1 MDLHESSEMYLETI
15 YVLSKKSDIVRSI
28 DVSEYM
34 GYSKPSIHR
43 AVYRLHRNGLLEI
56 DENGHLFLTDKGSD
70 IAKNIYEKHTVLT
83 DILIKIGVS
92 SETAEKDACKIEHV
106 LSDETF
112 MKLKQAFNIADS
124 SNKSI

>member
-15 YVLSKKSDIVRSI
+15 YVLSKKSDSVRSI

-43 AVYRLHRNGLLEI
+43 AVYRLQRNGLLEI